1 MLRTSRLFAAALFVL
16 VPVTLLAQESTASH
30 VITGRVVTTNG
41 EPAANGLIY
50 AAPIGAAASQQPAR
64 ADSSGN
70 FKLDNLEGGLYRLW
84 ATLPGYVSADQP
96 GLIEP
101 QYYRPGDSVTLTM
114 VKGQ

>member
-41 EPAANGLIY
+41 EPAAN
-50 AAPIGAAASQQPAR
+50 APIGAAASQQPAR

-70 FKLDNLEGGLYRLW
+70 FKVDNLESGLYRLW

-96 GLIEP
+96 GLFEP

-114 VKGQ
+114 VKGRP